1 MTLLNWGENMT
12 NEEKLKRIEEL
23 ESQILFNQKE
33 ISNLKDSITYEGDF
47 TGRYYQK
54 KNTRYMFAKV
64 IDGKYDACLVLQ
76 FELQENLYDGD
87 VIPEN
92 NEFSLNVYLS
102 WIQKR
107 ILESYYAQINP
118 YENNIPTIKNK
129 VLHYILEHFG

>member
-1 MTLLNWGENMT
+1 MTLLNWGESMT

-33 ISNLKDSITYEGDF
+33 ISNLKDSIAYGEDF

-54 KNTRYMFAKV
+54 KNTRHMFAKV
-64 IDGKYDACLVLQ
+64 IDGKSDACLVLQ

-87 VIPEN
+87 VVPVN

-102 WIQKR
+102 WMQKR
-107 ILESYYAQINP
+107 ILESYYIQMNP
-118 YENNIPTIKNK
+118 YENNIPTINQKIFQ
-129 VLHYILEHFG
+129 YILNHFG

>member
-1 MTLLNWGENMT
+1 MT

-33 ISNLKDSITYEGDF
+33 ISNIKDSIAYGEDF

-64 IDGKYDACLVLQ
+64 IDGKSDPCLVLQ

-87 VIPEN
+87 VIPVN

-102 WIQKR
+102 WMSKR
-107 ILESYYAQINP
+107 ILESYYTQVNP
-118 YENNIPTIKNK
+118 YERNIPTIKNK
-129 VLHYILEHFG
+129 VFNYIFNHFG

>member
-1 MTLLNWGENMT
+1 MT

-33 ISNLKDSITYEGDF
+33 ISNLKDSIAYGEDF

-64 IDGKYDACLVLQ
+64 IDGKHDACLVLQ

-107 ILESYYAQINP
+107 ILESYYVQINH
-118 YENNIPTIKNK
+118 YEKNIPTINQKIFQ
-129 VLHYILEHFG
+129 YILEHFG